1 MSVGIRIVVATL
13 ALMKDGVVRHS
24 LVIASSVGVLA
35 IVAGGILQLPAS
47 CPGVVPCV
55 FR

>member
-1 MSVGIRIVVATL
+1 MSVDIGIVAESL
-13 ALMKDGVVRHS
+13 ALMKDGVRRS